1 MTIAEKITRAKNDLD
16 EVYTAGYEK
25 GKAEVIPSGDY
36 SEGFTA
42 GKQAEYDAFWDVFQ
56 SNGNRTN
63 YSYGFGGE
71 GWTKELFKPKY
82 DMYIDAAGA
91 MFYQCGIN
99 GDIAEI
105 CANAGVKFDT
115 SKATNFA
122 TFAGWSLIT
131 RFGEI
136 DTTSAWDASLNNAF
150 YACYNLH
157 TIDKLILKSTGTQ
170 TFVNTLFYGC
180 TALKNIT
187 IEGTI
192 GKTISFADSPLTAD
206 SAISVITH
214 LKSFYEASDAYSQTL
229 TFSASTW
236 AALDG
241 LLSPANTTWRYYVE
255 QELAWNT

>member
-1 MTIAEKITRAKNDLD
+1 MNTSEKLKTIAENVDK
-16 EVYTAGYEK
+16 VYKAGRSVGGYDNGYE
-25 GKAEVIPSGDY
+25 
-36 SEGFTA
+36 A
-42 GKQAEYDAFWDVFQ
+42 GQKAEYDAFWDTFQ

-63 YSYGFGGE
+63 YSYGFGGD

-82 DMYIDAAGA
+82 DMYIDDAGA
-91 MFYQCGIN
+91 MFYRSGIN

-115 SKATNFA
+115 SKVSNFA
-122 TFAGWSLIT
+122 TFAAWSVIT

-136 DTTSAWDASLNNAF
+136 DTISAWDASLNNSF
-150 YACYNLH
+150 YSCNNLH

-192 GKTISFADSPLTAD
+192 GKTISFVDCPLSVA
-206 SAISVITH
+206 SMESIISHSKNYQGT
-214 LKSFYEASDAYSQTL
+214 SGQYTQTI
-229 TFSASTW
+229 TFSTACW
-236 AALDG
+236 AAYNEAH
-241 LLSPANTTWRYYVE
+241 P
-255 QELAWNT
+255 ELATGWDNIQGWISMNLGWNVS